1 MAEDSKTTQLG
12 SAPIGGLMVKLA
24 LPSIAAQLINILY
37 NIVDRVY
44 IGHIPEAGSLALT
57 GLGVCFPI
65 LTLISAFSAFAG
77 SGGGPL
83 AAIELGKAEH
93 DPEAKKRGHEILG
106 NAFFMIICF
115 SIILTVGFSIFKKPL
130 LMAFGAS
137 SNTLPYANDYLTI
150 YLVGTFFVQIAIG
163 LNPFIT
169 AQGHARTAMFSVLIG
184 AIANIIL
191 DPIFI
196 FGFNMGVKG
205 AAIATVI
212 SQGLSAAWVLWFLCS
227 KKSSLRL
234 TPKIVR
240 FKARV
245 AGKIS
250 ALGVAPFIMQATESA
265 IIVVFNA
272 GLQKYGGALGD
283 LYVGSMTIMQSLM
296 QMTFVPLQGFTY
308 GVQPI
313 ISYNYGARNFDRV
326 RTTIKRMV
334 LVSFIGSVVMGIV
347 VPAFPRTFGLMFTNS
362 EDMLTLIGK
371 VLPIYFG
378 AVWIFGLQVGAQ
390 STFLA
395 LGRSKMSLFIAL
407 LRKVILLIPLALIL
421 PNFFGVMGIYY
432 SEPIASTTSAITAT
446 ILLIICYKK
455 LRKEE
460 LAGKTAGNTSSNNI
474 EEK

>member
-1 MAEDSKTTQLG
+1 MATDSKTTQLG

-44 IGHIPEAGSLALT
+44 IGHIPGTGSLALT

-83 AAIELGKAEH
+83 AAIELGKAEY

-115 SIILTVGFSIFKKPL
+115 SIILTTGFSIFKEPL
-130 LMAFGAS
+130 LLAFGAS
-137 SNTLPYANDYLTI
+137 ENTLPFATDYITI
-150 YLVGTFFVQIAIG
+150 YLIGTFFVQVSVG

-196 FGFNMGVKG
+196 FVFGMGVKG
-205 AAIATVI
+205 AAVAPVI
-212 SQGLSAAWVLWFLCS
+212 SQGLSALWVLWFLCS
-227 KKSSLRL
+227 KKSTLRL
-234 TPKIVR
+234 TASIIR
-240 FKARV
+240 FKAKV

-272 GLQKYGGALGD
+272 GLLKYGGD

-313 ISYNYGARNFDRV
+313 ISYNYGAKNFNRV
-326 RTTIKRMV
+326 RSTIKRMV
-334 LVSFIGSVVMGIV
+334 LISLIGSVIMGIV

-362 EDMLTLIGK
+362 EEMLALLGK

-395 LGRSKMSLFIAL
+395 LGRSKTSLFVAL

-432 SEPIASTTSAITAT
+432 SEPIASTTSAVTAFV
-446 ILLIICYKK
+446 LLIICYKK

-460 LAGKTAGNTSSNNI
+460 NQAKLEASQAKL
-474 EEK
+474 EENK

>member
-1 MAEDSKTTQLG
+1 MATDTKTTQLG
-12 SAPIGGLMVKLA
+12 TAPLGGLMVKLA

-37 NIVDRVY
+37 NIVDRIY
-44 IGHIPEAGSLALT
+44 IGHIPGAGDLALT

-93 DPEAKKRGHEILG
+93 DTEAKQRGLDILG
-106 NAFFMIICF
+106 NAVFMIICF
-115 SIILTVGFSIFKKPL
+115 SILLTAGFFVFKEPL

-137 SNTLPYANDYLTI
+137 EKTLPYANDYLSI
-150 YLVGTFFVQIAIG
+150 YLIGTFFVQISIG

-196 FGFNMGVKG
+196 FGFDMGVKG
-205 AAIATVI
+205 AAIATII
-212 SQGLSAAWVLWFLCS
+212 SQGLSALWVLWFLCS

-234 TPKIVR
+234 TPKIIR

-245 AGKIS
+245 VGKIA

-265 IIVVFNA
+265 IIVVFNS
-272 GLQKYGGALGD
+272 GLQKYGGD

-313 ISYNYGARNFDRV
+313 ISYNYGAKNYDRV

-334 LVSFIGSVVMGIV
+334 LVSFIGSVIMGIV
-347 VPAFPRTFGLMFTNS
+347 VPLFPRTFALMFTS
-362 EDMLTLIGK
+362 EEAMLELIAK
-371 VLPIYFG
+371 VLPIYFA

-395 LGRSKMSLFIAL
+395 LGKSKMSLFVAL

-421 PNFFGVMGIYY
+421 PNFMGVMGIYI
-432 SEPIASTTSAITAT
+432 SEPIASTTSAITAS
-446 ILLIICYKK
+446 ILLIISYKRLK
-455 LRKEE
+455 KEE
-460 LAGKTAGNTSSNNI
+460 NAEKEAALENNN
-474 EEK
+474 